1 MYTIWTNTKHLQY
14 KYTPKYEYINVY
26 KYIGNCPHPAT
37 FLKGIYQG
45 GPLY

>member
-1 MYTIWTNTKHLQY
+1 MMNKY
-14 KYTPKYEYINVY
+14 KASISIPKYEYIHVY